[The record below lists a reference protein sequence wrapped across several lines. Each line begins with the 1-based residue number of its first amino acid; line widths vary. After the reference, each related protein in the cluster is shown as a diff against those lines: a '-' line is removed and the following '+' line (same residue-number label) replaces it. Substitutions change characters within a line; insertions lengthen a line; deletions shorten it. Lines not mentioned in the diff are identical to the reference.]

1 MSTSSKH
8 RRKNMSHSKN
18 TLRLR
23 PIAAI
28 CAGLFFV
35 ASASYAE
42 EQVQAAPQEQ
52 TASGVQ
58 AAAKGS
64 ENAGD
69 DIETVVITGIKHSI
83 ESSIATKRNSYSIV
97 EAVSA
102 EDIGKL
108 PDISIAESLSRLPGL
123 ASQNIDGR
131 AQLISIRG
139 MSPDFAGTLLNGR
152 EQTTTGENRGVQ
164 FDQYPAELMSSATVY
179 KTPDGTLLGQGLSGT
194 VDMHTVRPLDYAER
208 TSSIGV
214 RGEVNSLGDQHNGLG
229 GTSDKG
235 GRLSA
240 SYIDQ
245 FADHTIGVA
254 LGFAHLDAPGQEKKF
269 QVWGYN
275 QESICVAHASDWGC
289 NPSPGLAANATYQ
302 SGFEA
307 KTISRNEKRDG
318 LLGVFEFKPNNDF
331 HSTVDLFYSK
341 FKQTEL
347 MTGLFGNLGP
357 WGTGGTSTYNNAQ
370 YTQADNYNVL
380 TAANITGGNLVVRN
394 DNNKRDDKIVSLG
407 WNTEAKVSDWTAIA
421 DLSYSSATRNEV
433 LFETYAGSSQST
445 NLTVAFPS
453 MSSFGSLSSAVNYT
467 DPNTMYL
474 GNVAGWSN
482 GNAGKQQFTDQ
493 NDVIKNL
500 NLHAKHDLDGIF
512 DQIDVGI
519 NYNMR
524 DKKQDFHVLH
534 AVLNNPTNGLIYGSS
549 GAATALPSGLLQSPT
564 NISGVSLL
572 TYDPYAIGSLYH
584 MVNAMG
590 VSGGGATGD
599 YSHVFGVHEKI
610 TTAYVK
616 ADIDSEMGNIPLH
629 GNIGTQVVHTDQS
642 SNAYRFDS
650 SGNPLG
656 MFTAGTTYNDFLPSL
671 NLVGDLLGNRKVR
684 FGLAKTMARPRIND
698 MNASSTASVA
708 TTGPAVWGGSGGNPK
723 LKPWR
728 ATAIDLS
735 LEQYWGK
742 RSYLAGAMF
751 YKKLQSY
758 IYNKSVEYDFT
769 GYINP
774 TPNVTPISNM
784 GYMTTQANGDGGYMK
799 GYELS
804 AALDGDMISSKLDGF
819 GTQAS
824 FSQTFSSIKV
834 SGPNTNIDATLPGL
848 SKNVAGLTLYYE
860 KNGYSARINDRY
872 RSAFRGEY
880 STLFGATS
888 VINHLAQNTVDLQ
901 LGYEFLEGKGKG
913 VGVTFQVVNLT
924 NAPDR
929 LATSFLNN
937 TGAQP
942 GNAAPLEYNL
952 NGRKLLL
959 GLNYKL

>member
-8 RRKNMSHSKN
+8 RRQNLSQPTN

-28 CAGLFFV
+28 CSSLFFV
-35 ASASYAE
+35 ASAAYAE
-42 EQVQAAPQEQ
+42 EQVPAPVQAAPQEQ
-52 TASGVQ
+52 SAPVAKAPEK
-58 AAAKGS
+58 AA
-64 ENAGD
+64 D

-83 ESSIATKRNSYSIV
+83 ESSIATKRNSNSIV

-179 KTPDGTLLGQGLSGT
+179 KTPDATLLGQGLSGT
-194 VDMHTVRPLDYAER
+194 VDLHTVRPLDFAER
-208 TSSIGV
+208 KSSIGV

-254 LGFAHLDAPGQEKKF
+254 LGYAHLDAPGQEKQF
-269 QVWGYN
+269 HLWGYN
-275 QESICVAHASDWGC
+275 QEAICAANCTSWGATV
-289 NPSPGLAANATYQ
+289 PPGLAANATYPN
-302 SGFEA
+302 GFQAE
-307 KTISRNEKRDG
+307 TISRNEKRDG

-347 MTGLFGNLGP
+347 MTGLMGNLGP
-357 WGTGGTSTYNNAQ
+357 WANGGANTYTNAQ
-370 YTQADNYNVL
+370 YMPVDSYNVL
-380 TAANITGGNLVVRN
+380 TAANITNGHLVVRN
-394 DNNKRDDKIVSLG
+394 DNNKRDDKIFSLG

-421 DLSYSSATRNEV
+421 DLSYSSAKRNEI
-433 LFETYAGSSQST
+433 LFETYAGSTQST
-445 NLTVAFPS
+445 NLNFTSPS
-453 MSSFGSLSSAVNYT
+453 TSNFGSLSSAVNYA
-467 DPNTMYL
+467 DPSTMYL
-474 GNVAGWSN
+474 GNVMGWSN
-482 GNAGKQQFTDQ
+482 GNAGKQQFTDL
-493 NDVIKNL
+493 NDVIKDL
-500 NLHAKHDLDGIF
+500 NLHAKHELTGFF
-512 DQIDVGI
+512 DQIDMGV
-519 NYNMR
+519 NFNRR
-524 DKKQDFHVLH
+524 DKSQDFHVAF
-534 AVLNNPTNGLIYGSS
+534 AVLNNPVAGVLNGG
-549 GAATALPSGLLQSPT
+549 GAGVSIPSGLLQSPT

-572 TYDPYAIGSLYH
+572 TYDPYALGSLYH
-584 MVNAMG
+584 MVDSTG
-590 VSGGGATGD
+590 VNGGGATGD

-616 ADIDSEMGNIPLH
+616 ADIASEIGNIPLH
-629 GNIGTQVVHTDQS
+629 GNIGTQIVHTDQS

-650 SGNPLG
+650 GGHPSG

-671 NLVGDLLGNRKVR
+671 NLVGDLTSNRKLR
-684 FGLAKTMARPRIND
+684 FGLAKTVARPRIND
-698 MNASSTASVA
+698 MNAASTASV
-708 TTGPAVWGGSGGNPK
+708 GGVTHQWSGNGGNPK

-735 LEQYWGK
+735 LEQYWRK
-742 RSYLAGAMF
+742 SSYLAGALF

-758 IYNKSVEYDFT
+758 IYNKGVEYDFT

-774 TPNVTPISNM
+774 TPGTVPYSNM
-784 GYMTTQANGDGGYMK
+784 GIMTTQANGDGGYMK

-804 AALDGDMISSKLDGF
+804 GALGGDLISSSLDGF

-834 SGPNTNIDATLPGL
+834 SGPNTDIDATLPGL

-860 KNGYSARINDRY
+860 KYGYSARINDRY

-880 STLFGATS
+880 STLFGSTS
-888 VINHLAQNTVDLQ
+888 VLNHLAQNTVDLQ

-929 LATSFLNN
+929 LSTSFLNN
-937 TGAQP
+937 NNVVLP
-942 GNAAPLEYNL
+942 GNSAPLEYNL

-959 GLNYKL
+959 GVNYKL